1 MTQREDSTSQSWE
14 VILVVGVEDGLS
26 ASSSTAVAAAA
37 TAVSSASTV
46 TASTGTTSWG
56 SSLSVLELVFLGGSE
71 TEKLSTGAS
80 GDGVSVGRGDLGG
93 EHLGALLLFV
103 LVGETL
109 HVGLLDGSSLG
120 SWEVGRLLLGF
131 VVIEGESDF
140 FLRLLL
146 LWGVSLGTSFGGS
159 VAVVSSSVSVVLT
172 GWLSLG
178 LFAISGFWLLLLI
191 FAPSIAAT
199 VSAVVSSSAAS
210 SGLSVVWVVTL
221 SCLALVALSVSTGLS
236 TVDGN
241 WVSVFIDSVSSV
253 ASASLGAAIT
263 SSASLAVASSTAT
276 ASTAFSAS
284 AFTLFVTTS
293 AATVLSWVGSVAV
306 SVLLLVSDISELTLT
321 IINLWLVLL
330 GLNSDL
336 LGLLGGSLGS
346 LLDLL
351 GWGGAGLWSWSEC
364 SKSVAFFYI
373 AKKLGYLVSN
383 FHRNISSHFG
393 VLTRHLAF

>member
-1 MTQREDSTSQSWE
+1 MTQRVDSTSQSWE

-26 ASSSTAVAAAA
+26 ASSSSTVAAAA
-37 TAVSSASTV
+37 ATVSSAATV

-71 TEKLSTGAS
+71 TEKLSTGTS

-93 EHLGALLLFV
+93 DHLGADLLFV

-109 HVGLLDGSSLG
+109 HVGLLDGSSGG

-140 FLRLLL
+140 FLGLLL

-159 VAVVSSSVSVVLT
+159 VAVVSSSVSIVLT

-178 LFAISGFWLLLLI
+178 LFAISGLWLLLLI
-191 FAPSIAAT
+191 FAPSVAAT

-210 SGLSVVWVVTL
+210 SGLSVVWVVTF
-221 SCLALVALSVSTGLS
+221 SCLALVALSESTGLS

-253 ASASLGAAIT
+253 ASASSGAAVA

-284 AFTLFVTTS
+284 AFTLFVVTTS

-321 IINLWLVLL
+321 IINLGLVLL
-330 GLNSDL
+330 GLDSDL
-336 LGLLGGSLGS
+336 LGLLRGSLGS

-351 GWGGAGLWSWSEC
+351 GGGGAGLWSGSEC
-364 SKSVAFFYI
+364 SKSVAFFYS
-373 AKKLGYLVSN
+373 AKKLG
-383 FHRNISSHFG
+383 
-393 VLTRHLAF
+393 